1 MINNLPKKYHFSH
14 DYALFLHDILAAI
27 ITQGESAD
35 VFTHTIE
42 LTDQKHADILDK
54 MPDDDR
60 WDWLEANGY
69 SQHIHGVISRHVIA
83 ALLSD
88 FCHFVFEA
96 LSCSRK
102 SKLTVAY
109 SLLRKPF
116 KDNLFYLEWLLAE
129 PTVFINTFQ
138 HGGPEK
144 LEDHR
149 SKQHLRLPIIKKAV
163 SKTSTPGM
171 FNAEFIDEIRYDRK
185 VGYGFAA
192 PWDQANHLLTTFS
205 AVRTTDQS
213 FNFVFLDPT
222 DEARW
227 EFLYVQLPML
237 LYYAIEVVE
246 ALLIPLVPRPEKL
259 KDNTYYRR
267 AVGFTLWTES
277 LGMEDVSQEED
288 ALDLPDCPDC
298 GGRVKWDKANSL
310 LFYNELKIM
319 CPSCGKV
326 GDMSQEIEEPA
337 Q

>member
-1 MINNLPKKYHFSH
+1 M
-14 DYALFLHDILAAI
+14 
-27 ITQGESAD
+27 
-35 VFTHTIE
+35 FTHTIE

-116 KDNLFYLEWLLAE
+116 KDNLSYLEWLLAE

-171 FNAEFIDEIRYDRK
+171 FDANSSMKYATTGKWGTALPLPGIRR
-185 VGYGFAA
+185 
-192 PWDQANHLLTTFS
+192 TTFS
-205 AVRTTDQS
+205 RP
-213 FNFVFLDPT
+213 FPP
-222 DEARW
+222 
-227 EFLYVQLPML
+227 YVLGPKFQFC
-237 LYYAIEVVE
+237 VS
-246 ALLIPLVPRPEKL
+246 RPH
-259 KDNTYYRR
+259 
-267 AVGFTLWTES
+267 
-277 LGMEDVSQEED
+277 
-288 ALDLPDCPDC
+288 
-298 GGRVKWDKANSL
+298 
-310 LFYNELKIM
+310 
-319 CPSCGKV
+319 
-326 GDMSQEIEEPA
+326 
-337 Q
+337 